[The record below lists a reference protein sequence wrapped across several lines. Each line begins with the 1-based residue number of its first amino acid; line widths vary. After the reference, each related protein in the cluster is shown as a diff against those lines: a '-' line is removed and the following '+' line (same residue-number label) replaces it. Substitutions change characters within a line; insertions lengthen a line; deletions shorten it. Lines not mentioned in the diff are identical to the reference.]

1 MKVFYKMVKIA
12 FHDMSLSVRG
22 SSIAVYDYAHYNET
36 ILLNSSIIIIP
47 YSDNNDPVVL
57 KKFSSHFP
65 LFFYNTQEELES
77 ILTREKC
84 DILYCIK

>member
-57 KKFSSHFP
+57 KKILLPFP
-65 LFFYNTQEELES
+65 SLLLQHPGR
-77 ILTREKC
+77 TREYPDTRKM
-84 DILYCIK
+84 